1 MSKTSKIIQKIKSS
15 IFLVTSFLIHC
26 DFTFIQCMYRY
37 QTRGVLTFLVMGP
50 SIKDVRAVGGE
61 GVLNLQTN
69 EDKGGGGVWA
79 LRTSAGSVWE
89 KN

>member
-37 QTRGVLTFLVMGP
+37 QTRGVLTFLVILVAKHNT
-50 SIKDVRAVGGE
+50 SFKKNIKVQLDLSESRFSLDLHPVRN
-61 GVLNLQTN
+61 LNSQL
-69 EDKGGGGVWA
+69 
-79 LRTSAGSVWE
+79 
-89 KN
+89 